1 VSIAN
6 SHDTFFKEI
15 FSDKDRMVD
24 LIRGALP
31 DNLVSGLALAHLVF
45 DNNSYVDKEGKPL

>member
-1 VSIAN
+1 VSITN
-6 SHDTFFKEI
+6 PHDTFFKEI

-31 DNLVSGLALAHLVF
+31 HNLVSGLDLAHLVF